1 VTPTSDPPRST
12 NGATALGFPGQG
24 GDWRAAVATLVAH
37 PTHPLV
43 AALADRLGTDRWDAL
58 DGLDTRNAQPAIYV
72 SGLIGEVADNPPPDV
87 VAVIGHSLGEITASA
102 WAGALDPLGGLDLTM
117 ARGRLGHDLHQ
128 ARPGAM
134 AAINRW
140 DAAQVEWLR
149 RRILADAAGI
159 LDVAVTNSSTQL
171 VLSGDTALVLRA
183 IDLANEQG
191 AVARLLPI
199 GGAYH
204 SPLMSPAVERFAA
217 LAAAAVI
224 ADPRVPVVC
233 STSRRAHTSG
243 AELAEVVVRSLVLP
257 VDWPA
262 AVQVAA
268 DLGATRM
275 VEAGPGDT
283 LGRLGRFLPA
293 LEVTAP

>member
-1 VTPTSDPPRST
+1 VAPPPNPTT
-12 NGATALGFPGQG
+12 NHTTALGFPGQG

-37 PTHPLV
+37 PDHALV
-43 AALADRLGTDRWDAL
+43 TALADRLGTDRWDTL

-72 SGLIGEVADNPPPDV
+72 SGLIGAPATDPPAEV
-87 VAVIGHSLGEITASA
+87 VAAIGHSLGEITASA
-102 WAGALDPLGGLDLTM
+102 WAGAIDPLAGLDLTVV
-117 ARGRLGHDLHQ
+117 RGRLGHDLHE

-140 DAAQVEWLR
+140 DAAEVEWLR
-149 RRILADAAGI
+149 RRILGNAPGI
-159 LDVAVTNSSTQL
+159 LDIAVTNSATQL
-171 VLSGDTALVLRA
+171 VLSGDTALVQRA
-183 IDLANEQG
+183 IEVANEQG

-204 SPLMSPAVERFAA
+204 SPLMAPAVERFAQ

-243 AELAEVVVRSLVLP
+243 AELADVVVRSLVLP

-268 DLGATRM
+268 DLGATRL

-283 LGRLGRFLPA
+283 LGRLARFLPA
-293 LEVTAP
+293 LEVAAP